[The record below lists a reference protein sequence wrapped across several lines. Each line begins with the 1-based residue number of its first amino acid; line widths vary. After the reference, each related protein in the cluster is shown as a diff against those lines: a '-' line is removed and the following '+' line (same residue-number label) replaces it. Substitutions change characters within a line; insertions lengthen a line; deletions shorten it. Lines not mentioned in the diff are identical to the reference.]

1 MYTSL
6 SLLILLIGRIL
17 ISFLCTIIKIILF
30 TICLL
35 GLMHLLWDLY
45 GNMLSLMMWK
55 WGNSFSY
62 ISLPLIIK
70 CYISIQIII
79 ILNLCICL
87 CKYDLLIH
95 VHIFNIKFYHFF
107 ILHILKDCSNVL

>member
-1 MYTSL
+1 MSNSYYYTFCVIFRYKDYRSLKICKYSYILFICFMYTSL

-17 ISFLCTIIKIILF
+17 ISFLCTIIKKILF

-62 ISLPLIIK
+62 ISLSLIIK

-79 ILNLCICL
+79 ILNLCT
-87 CKYDLLIH
+87 
-95 VHIFNIKFYHFF
+95 
-107 ILHILKDCSNVL
+107 